1 MRPSCYTMSSQD
13 PNPART
19 LGCTSTGGPGCRGGQ
34 RSCQRTSVLPSAP
47 WPASSGPPAGPVPGD
62 PGPPP
67 GRLGE
72 VAVPVCDWAEGEGEG
87 DGGGETADD
96 GVDACD
102 TPAQVDGCRPGERP
116 EGDGRPGQDLGDAY
130 HPPVEL
136 GRDDRL
142 AQGDGVDVE
151 QHAKAR

>member
-1 MRPSCYTMSSQD
+1 MPG
-13 PNPART
+13 A
-19 LGCTSTGGPGCRGGQ
+19 LALGGPGPRRMPGARG
-34 RSCQRTSVLPSAP
+34 
-47 WPASSGPPAGPVPGD
+47 
-62 PGPPP
+62 PGPPS

-72 VAVPVCDWAEGEGEG
+72 VAVPVCDWAEGEGQG
-87 DGGGETADD
+87 DGGDESADD

-102 TPAQVDGCRPGERP
+102 TPAQVDRCRPGKRP

-130 HPPVEL
+130 HPPVEP
-136 GRDDRL
+136 GRDNRL

>member
-1 MRPSCYTMSSQD
+1 MSS
-13 PNPART
+13 AR
-19 LGCTSTGGPGCRGGQ
+19 G
-34 RSCQRTSVLPSAP
+34 
-47 WPASSGPPAGPVPGD
+47 

-87 DGGGETADD
+87 GGETADD

-102 TPAQVDGCRPGERP
+102 TPAQVDGCRPGQRP

-142 AQGDGVDVE
+142 ARNNAWLKNRISALNLRNLINRGLDHQNG
-151 QHAKAR
+151 AWALA